1 MKQRALRLAEIIKQV
16 VSELILN
23 DLRDPRI
30 GFVSVSDVEVSGDL
44 RLVKIYV
51 SVLGSEAEQKATMQG
66 LESAKGLIRSTIGQ
80 AVSLRYTPDVVILYD
95 DSIAHGSELIDL
107 MKKVSDQAKID
118 PNEKV

>member
-30 GFVSVSDVEVSGDL
+30 GFVSISDVEVSGDL

-51 SVLGSEAEQKATMQG
+51 SVLGSDEEQKSTMQG
-66 LESAKGLIRSTIGQ
+66 LESAKGLIRSAIGQ
-80 AVSLRYTPDVVILYD
+80 AVSLRYTPDVSILYD

-107 MKKVSDQAKID
+107 MKKVSTQAKID